1 MSGNLRHPRAVDL
14 HGLGRW
20 DAVETVEEALLKR
33 SAASI
38 CVITGRGRH
47 SPCQKPV
54 IKPLVDAYLQ
64 RNGYWARWHS
74 KGGACTVDLE
84 PGSSDD

>member
-1 MSGNLRHPRAVDL
+1 MSGSSNREGSVDL

-20 DAVETVEEALLKR
+20 GAVETVEKVLLER
-33 SAASI
+33 RNGTVR
-38 CVITGRGRH
+38 VITGRGLH
-47 SPCQKPV
+47 SLGQKPV

-64 RNGYWARWHS
+64 RNGYWTRWHS

-84 PGSSDD
+84 PEPSDD